1 MTRPPLTHL
10 LYLHGF
16 RSSPQSVKAQK
27 LSRLMADQYPALH
40 WWCPALPPSPQAA
53 MAQISAG
60 IQDWPRAGMAI
71 MGSSLGGF
79 YAHVLARQM
88 GCPVVLLNPAVHP
101 ARDLASQI
109 GEHPAWHDPSQR
121 IHFEAG
127 HIDELRSLENTPHSH
142 TPPCLAVIAQGD
154 EVLDWQEMLGAYGQD
169 RVRLIEGSD
178 HGLTDFDLYLP
189 EILEFL
195 GLHAQAQETPNGMGK
210 SAHVRTI

>member
-1 MTRPPLTHL
+1 MTPRPLTHL

-16 RSSPQSVKAQK
+16 RSSPQSTKART
-27 LSRLMADQYPALH
+27 LARLVAERYPTLH
-40 WWCPALPPSPQAA
+40 WACPALPPSPRAA
-53 MAQISAG
+53 MACIAQVTG
-60 IQDWPRAGMAI
+60 DWPRVGMAI
-71 MGSSLGGF
+71 IGSSLGGF
-79 YAHVLARQM
+79 YAQVLARQI

-101 ARDLASQI
+101 ARDLAGYI

-127 HIDELRSLENTPHSH
+127 HIDELRALEATPASH
-142 TPPCLAVIAQGD
+142 TPPCLAVIAKGD

-178 HGLTDFDLYLP
+178 HGLTDFELYLP

-195 GLHAQAQETPNGMGK
+195 GLRANTP
-210 SAHVRTI
+210 